1 MSRASDIHK
10 SRPGHP
16 QHSLGFKIKPSPP
29 EVGEVEHWA
38 QVRAIA
44 PVMGVDE
51 AGRGPLAGPV
61 VAAAVALPEKCSIA
75 GLNDSK
81 KLSQAHR
88 EYLFNEI
95 QTVATAFGVGCSGA
109 EIVDEIGILAAT
121 FRAMSIAIDQAL
133 QAGFKPALI
142 MVDGNLMI
150 PQLTL
155 PQKTFVKGDGR
166 SFNIAAASILAK
178 VTRDRILVSFHE
190 QWPVYGFDRHKG
202 YGTAQHLKALA
213 EHGPCPVHRQ
223 SFRPISELSSF

>member
-1 MSRASDIHK
+1 MSRASGTKK
-10 SRPGHP
+10 SRPGHS
-16 QHSLGFKIKPSPP
+16 QQSLGFTIKPSPP

-38 QVRAIA
+38 QDRAIA

-61 VAAAVALPEKCSIA
+61 VAAAVALPQKFSIT

-81 KLSQAHR
+81 KLSHAQR
-88 EYLFNEI
+88 EYLFDEI
-95 QTVATAFGVGCSGA
+95 QKVATAFGVGCSDA
-109 EIVDEIGILAAT
+109 AIVDEIGILPAT
-121 FRAMSIAIDQAL
+121 FRAMSIAIDESL
-133 QAGFKPALI
+133 KGGFKPALV

-178 VTRDRILVSFHE
+178 VTRDRMLVSFHE
-190 QWPVYGFDRHKG
+190 QWPVYGFDKHKG

-213 EHGPCPVHRQ
+213 EHGPCPIHRK
-223 SFRPISELSSF
+223 SFRPISELG